1 MAGLE
6 ETEPGMAGEP
16 TDAEKLA
23 SAIAMMAAAAAQ
35 ANAARLPSAQAAVE
49 LLGGPDGQAFLVA
62 LKDAVAASVDDVAR
76 PLGQQGVEGTKQM
89 LQRIVTSMEAGL
101 SSAQA
106 RVAALQPTPEPS
118 PDPT

>member
-1 MAGLE
+1 M
-6 ETEPGMAGEP
+6 TEP

-23 SAIAMMAAAAAQ
+23 AAEAAMAAAAEA
-35 ANAARLPSAQAAVE
+35 AKAARLPSAQAAAT
-49 LLGGPDGQAFLVA
+49 LLGSVEAVTFLNS
-62 LKDAVAASVDDVAR
+62 LKAACAASVDDLSR
-76 PLGQQGVEGTKQM
+76 PLGTQGAEGTKQT

>member
-1 MAGLE
+1 MPAL
-6 ETEPGMAGEP
+6 EP

-23 SAIAMMAAAAAQ
+23 AAEAAMAAAAEA
-35 ANAARLPSAQAAVE
+35 AKAARLPSAQAAAS
-49 LLGGPDGQAFLVA
+49 LLASA
-62 LKDAVAASVDDVAR
+62 DAVAFLDSLKAACGASVDDLSR
-76 PLGQQGVEGTKQM
+76 PLGTQGAEGTKQT

-106 RVAALQPTPEPS
+106 RVAALQPTPEPT